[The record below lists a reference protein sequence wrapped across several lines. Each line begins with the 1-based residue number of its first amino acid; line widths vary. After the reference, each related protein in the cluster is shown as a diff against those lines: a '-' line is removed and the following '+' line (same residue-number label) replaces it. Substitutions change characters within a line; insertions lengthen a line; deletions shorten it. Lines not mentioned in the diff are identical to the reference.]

1 MQDRTLDFIQRRD
14 ATDADFNAL
23 ALDVFSYQFDSVPL
37 YRRLCETR
45 RATPDSVIHWQDIPA
60 APADIFKTGVG
71 ASTSGEHVFLS
82 SGTAQGTN
90 HRSRHVLTSLATY
103 RASARAQFE
112 RMVLADDPGAMSVI
126 VLGPTRVSHPSSS
139 LAQMFEWCAEDYGSD
154 VRATTFD
161 ADGGFD
167 LDGAVDWL
175 QTAAASK
182 QPVLI
187 LSVSSALS
195 AVIDA
200 LRTRGLA
207 LRLPADSRIIDTG
220 GNKPSAAGTRVLSAK
235 GLLKA
240 CWRYLH
246 VAAYFC
252 INEYGMTEM
261 LSQFYDDALLS
272 RAEGSLTPRAK
283 VGPHWVRTLVVDPAT
298 LEPVADGEPGL
309 LRHIDLANWESISA
323 IQTLDTGR
331 RLGRGFELLGRASDA
346 ETRGC
351 SLLLETIIDR

>member
-1 MQDRTLDFIQRRD
+1 MQDRTLDFIRRRD
-14 ATDADFNAL
+14 ADDEDFNTL
-23 ALDVFSYQFDSVPL
+23 ALDVFAYQFESVSL
-37 YRRLCETR
+37 YRRLCESR
-45 RATPDSVIHWQDIPA
+45 RASPDSVNRWQDIPA
-60 APADIFKTGVG
+60 APADIFKTDLGV
-71 ASTSGEHVFLS
+71 SSSREHVFLS
-82 SGTAQGTN
+82 SGTTQGTD
-90 HRSRHVLTSLATY
+90 HRSRHALASLDTY
-103 RASARAQFE
+103 HASVRTHFE
-112 RMVLADDPGAMSVI
+112 RMVLADGPGPMSAL

-139 LAQMFEWCAEDYGSD
+139 LAQMFEWCVEDHGND

-161 ADGGFD
+161 AEGGFD

-175 QTAAASK
+175 QAAAAST

-200 LRTRGLA
+200 LRKRGLA
-207 LRLPADSRIIDTG
+207 LRLPADSRIVDTG
-220 GNKPSAAGTRVLSAK
+220 GNKPSAAGTRVMSAK

-246 VAAYFC
+246 VAGYLC
-252 INEYGMTEM
+252 VNEYGMTEM

-272 RAEGSLTPRAK
+272 RADGSLTPRAK
-283 VGPHWVRTLVVDPAT
+283 VGPHWVRTLIVDPAT

-323 IQTLDTGR
+323 IQTLDMGR
-331 RLGRGFELLGRASDA
+331 RLGRGFEHRGRARDA

-351 SLLLETIIDR
+351 SQLLETIIDR